1 MVGPRVLEI
10 VTKSNCTMY
19 YFEGNIYF
27 DNRSHIRPFDNCGSH
42 DFRDKGQTCI
52 IVFLFQINFEGK
64 K

>member
-1 MVGPRVLEI
+1 
-10 VTKSNCTMY
+10 MY